1 MLSEGRGALQEENNS
16 GSESRGAKGG
26 TPTCC
31 APAVFQNKLAGTV
44 WTDIDDARVFK
55 VLDLEDLERTFSAY
69 QRQQVTAGRGPAQAS
84 GADAVVVRSLGSTC
98 GLGSCL
104 LPLFHSRLPDRL
116 DLVCPLI
123 CMPVPLP
130 GNGSSQPDATDFA
143 PAHVPDRVCRRASTQ
158 TDHKTNKNDR
168 ECMKIAP
175 RCGHG

>member
-1 MLSEGRGALQEENNS
+1 MLSEGHGALQEENNS

-84 GADAVVVRSLGSTC
+84 GADAVAVRSFGSTC
-98 GLGSCL
+98 GLRSCL
-104 LPLFHSRLPDRL
+104 LPLFHS
-116 DLVCPLI
+116 VCQIDSIWFVLSFACRCLCLEMVARSQTRPI
-123 CMPVPLP
+123 SPLP
-130 GNGSSQPDATDFA
+130 TYLTACVAA
-143 PAHVPDRVCRRASTQ
+143 PA
-158 TDHKTNKNDR
+158 
-168 ECMKIAP
+168 P
-175 RCGHG
+175 RWITKLTKMTGNA